1 MLNPE
6 LLNKINKNFF
16 NIEKIL
22 SMNLKDAREE
32 FEKYYL
38 SMQIKKN
45 NYSVTKT
52 AEKIDMDRSAL
63 HRKLKSLNLE
73 CELL

>member
-1 MLNPE
+1 
-6 LLNKINKNFF
+6 
-16 NIEKIL
+16 
-22 SMNLKDAREE
+22 MNLKDAREE

-45 NYSVTKT
+45 NYSVTRT
-52 AEKIDMDRSAL
+52 AETIDMDRSAL
-63 HRKLKSLNLE
+63 HRKLKNLNLE

>member
-1 MLNPE
+1 MLSPE
-6 LLNKINKNFF
+6 ISNKINKNVF
-16 NIEKIL
+16 NVEKIL

-38 SMQIKKN
+38 AMQIKKN
-45 NYSVTKT
+45 NFSVTKT

-63 HRKLKSLNLE
+63 HRKLKNLNLE
-73 CELL
+73 YELL